1 MKVDRL
7 APALSPPGGERGF
20 QAVRAPRSFAEVLGR
35 ARPPPPSKS
44 APPESGVRRVLQR
57 ASAAEARVDVLLEAA
72 ARGKTFTPGELL
84 ALQAAV
90 FRWSQTV
97 EVVSR
102 AADRLV
108 GAVKQT
114 IGTQV

>member
-7 APALSPPGGERGF
+7 TPAPSPPGGERGF
-20 QAVRAPRSFAEVLGR
+20 QAVRAPRSFAEVLGGAR
-35 ARPPPPSKS
+35 APPPRT
-44 APPESGVRRVLQR
+44 PPETGLRRVLQR
-57 ASAAEARVDVLLEAA
+57 ATAAEARVDVLLEAA

-90 FRWSQTV
+90 VRWSQTV

-114 IGTQV
+114 MATQV